1 MADLQHEFALT
12 TDGVS
17 TLVLAR
23 FRQWGIPPR
32 IMYGPRHHVGVA
44 KIVTSSDGFFEFHED
59 GRWALIVP
67 EGVPEVPGWDSI
79 EDLVAFFPDEP
90 GRWWRRRGEA
100 TFLSAYNQSPWQL
113 SSLTVHEQPLTWLQ
127 AGCTG
132 ICILN
137 WGFDPN
143 TLLGAGQL
151 LFKTQALRTRF
162 EHRITEA
169 ALAPFNLLD
178 MEARYAA

>member
-1 MADLQHEFALT
+1 MNDLAEEFALA

-17 TLVLAR
+17 TLVLER

-32 IMYGPRHHVGVA
+32 IIYGPRHHVGVA
-44 KIVTSSDGFFEFHED
+44 KIVTTSDGFFEFHDD

-90 GRWWRRRGEA
+90 GRWWRRRGDVNI
-100 TFLSAYNQSPWQL
+100 LSAYNQCPWQL
-113 SSLTVHEQPLTWLQ
+113 SSLTIHEQPLTWLQ

-151 LFKTQALRTRF
+151 LFKTPALRIRF
-162 EHRITEA
+162 EHRIQEA
-169 ALAPFNLLD
+169 ALAAFNLID

>member
-1 MADLQHEFALT
+1 MIDLEAEFALVA
-12 TDGVS
+12 DGV
-17 TLVLAR
+17 TGLVLDR

-32 IMYGPRHHVGVA
+32 IIYGPRHHVGVA
-44 KIVTSSDGFFEFHED
+44 KIVTHSCGLFEFHED

-67 EGVPEVPGWDSI
+67 EGVPAMPGWDLI
-79 EDLVAFFPDEP
+79 EDLVAFFPDDSE
-90 GRWWRRRGEA
+90 RWWRRRGDVD
-100 TFLSAYNQSPWQL
+100 FLSAYNQSPWQL
-113 SSLTVHEQPLTWLQ
+113 SSLTVHETPLAWLR

-132 ICILN
+132 ICILD

-151 LFKTQALRTRF
+151 LFKTPALRTRF
-162 EHRITEA
+162 EHRIQEA
-169 ALAPFNLLD
+169 ALAAFNLID